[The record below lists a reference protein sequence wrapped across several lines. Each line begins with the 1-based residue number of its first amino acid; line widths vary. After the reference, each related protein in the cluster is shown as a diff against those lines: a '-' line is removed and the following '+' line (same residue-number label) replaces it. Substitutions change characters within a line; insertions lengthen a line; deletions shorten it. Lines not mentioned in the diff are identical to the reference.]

1 MEDIKSEPELENL
14 FKESFQ
20 NKYYQF
26 DKDLMNNPTF
36 MELIMLK
43 DLQPYFFTKTE
54 REILDDVL
62 KQDLIANVYIP
73 EELYGMMYYDEN
85 TQLYTDIFS
94 REPLV
99 NIEFVNLVE
108 EQNKKFITGILELDF
123 DEPLNE
129 KYVNDISEAR
139 KAIFKASSM
148 AEDYADENYGESQIS
163 KDINHLDRF
172 DSKISDVFHIA
183 NRVKTRYKNLIQYL
197 KEKNMLQRQP
207 STGYKRK
214 ERPDSNVYTR
224 SQSPLS
230 EQVRKFLEERVNKSY
245 GGKKKYFQKTSK
257 KRTKN
262 KKKRTKNR
270 PTRKRK

>member
-54 REILDDVL
+54 QKILDDVL
-62 KQDLIANVYIP
+62 KQDLIAHVYIP

-85 TQLYTDIFS
+85 TQLYTDIFA

-123 DEPLNE
+123 DQPLNE

-163 KDINHLDRF
+163 KDINHLDRY

-183 NRVKTRYKNLIQYL
+183 NIVRTRYKNLIEYL

-214 ERPDSNVYTR
+214 ERPDSNDYTR
-224 SQSPLS
+224 SQVPLS

-257 KRTKN
+257 KRTK
-262 KKKRTKNR
+262 KRKKRTRNR